1 MKRRTLLRSASALAL
16 VAGTT
21 LALSGAA
28 PTGAAELGPDDFQIS
43 QFANAPSRTAVAYN
57 AADDEYLVVW
67 AEADG
72 SLESRI
78 FGRVIDGAGAATG
91 GAFTI
96 AELGSGDPTTGVI
109 DPDVAWNST
118 NNEYVVVM
126 AGDDAPDG
134 GGIITSTFEIYAQ
147 RVSPAGGLIGS
158 LTEISDM
165 GSNDAN
171 GSYDAGEPA
180 IAYNAA
186 RNEFLVVWEGDDD
199 TAPLVNGETEIFGQ
213 LLTNA
218 LGEIGTDTRISNL
231 GVDGDGGTDAR
242 SPAVAALNGSYA
254 VVWHGNDLSFN
265 FEIYG
270 QLVDAVDLTEIGGDT
285 LISTDAV
292 NDEAY
297 DPAIAGDP
305 TGSGALVVWEHDNG
319 AGNDFEVAAAPITAT
334 GGGISVGSNAV
345 DVSGSGGAL
354 NVPQAPAV
362 AFNADTGLY
371 SVVWAGDHGTLTGPG
386 DNEVIHTVLDAGA
399 AVVEAPEVISDMTA
413 PNSTGHPDVA
423 PASGAQYAAVWI
435 GDDAGTGNTQVF
447 GQFVVPAT
455 DLEITSVTL
464 TSADPVL
471 EGGVVTYVIEYANN
485 GPIAADAIITD
496 LAPTGVTF
504 DSFSSTGP
512 TPTQRAG
519 DNYSWDVTIPAGGS
533 GTITIN
539 GTAGTTQGTV
549 TNTATIATAP
559 GFVDE
564 IPGNDSASDTV
575 YVDAIPTVTV
585 EQAAGQDDPTN
596 GLPVVFDVVFSEPVT
611 WTAGAGL
618 TVGGTAPAPI
628 GVTVGG
634 GPTAYTVS
642 ISPAGDG
649 TVIPSLAAAAA
660 TDATGNGNL
669 ASTSTDNTVTY
680 DGTAPTS
687 QVEQAAGQA
696 DPTNGSSVEFTV
708 TFSEDVTGF
717 DVGDVDFTGSTAP
730 GTLSAVVTGGT
741 DVYTVTVSG
750 YTGDGD
756 VVVSVA
762 DGAASDDAGS
772 TSLEQASTD
781 ATVTVDQTAPT
792 VTIVQAAGQDD
803 PTGTSPV
810 TFDVVFSEPVTGFD
824 NGDVTVGGSAGP
836 TTVVVTPV
844 SATDYTVAVSG
855 MTGDGDVTASVDA
868 AAASDAAGNASVA
881 STSTDGTVTYDAT
894 LPTVTVEQAATQDDP
909 TNGTTATFTVTFS
922 EPVTG
927 LTGPAFDVGGTAT
940 SAGLSLSGSG
950 TDYEATV
957 TGIST
962 SGTVTLELPAG
973 AAQDTGGNTNLAS
986 TSVDNEV
993 TVDQTAPTSQ
1003 IVQAAGQPDP
1013 TNSDP
1018 QFTVTFSEPVTGFDE
1033 TDVDLSTSTTPGT
1046 LTAVVTGGPT
1056 VYDVTV
1062 SGFTDEGDVVALVPD
1077 GAAIDLAGNAS
1088 VATPSPDFVVTID
1101 LTSPTVTIDQATGQA
1116 DPTNELPVSFTVE
1129 FSREVTGFTAN
1140 DVIVTGSAGATD
1152 VSVTAA
1158 SPTDYTVEVGGA
1170 ANDGAIT
1177 VEIGADA
1184 VVDIAGNGNPASTST
1199 DDTVTYD
1206 TTGPVLTV
1214 PDAAVVASTDPGQP
1228 GAVVEFVVTSSD
1240 PAPASAGDRLGEAA
1254 PGSGI
1259 ICDPASGSFFP
1270 IGTTTVVCQ
1279 AADAAGNV
1287 STDSFQVEVVDDEDP
1302 TISSG
1307 TNQTVNLS
1315 SGTSGPVTYTSPTA
1329 TDNSGEVTVTCTP
1342 ASGSTMPVGA
1352 NTVTCQAADA
1362 AGNTASTSFT
1372 VTVVAPAGEIP
1383 ATGGGGTGLVPI
1395 ALAMV
1400 LAGLALITTKR
1411 HRPVG

>member
-1 MKRRTLLRSASALAL
+1 MKRRTLLRTATALAM
-16 VAGTT
+16 VAGTAV
-21 LALSGAA
+21 ALSGAA

-43 QFANAPSRTAVAYN
+43 QFASAPSRTAIAYN
-57 AADDEYLVVW
+57 ATDDEYLVVW
-67 AEADG
+67 AETDG
-72 SLESRI
+72 SLEPRI
-78 FGRVIDGAGAATG
+78 FGRIIDGAGAPTG

-96 AELGSGDPTTGVI
+96 AELGSSDPTTGVI

-118 NNEYVVVM
+118 DNEYVVVM
-126 AGDDAPDG
+126 AGDDTPDG

-165 GSNDAN
+165 GSNDAS

-213 LLTNA
+213 LLTST
-218 LGEIGTDTRISNL
+218 LGEIGADTRISNL
-231 GVDGDGGTDAR
+231 GDDGDTGTDAR
-242 SPAVAALNGSYA
+242 SPAVAALNGTYA

-345 DVSGSGGAL
+345 DVSGTGGAL

-362 AFNADTGLY
+362 AFNAATGLY
-371 SVVWAGDHGTLTGPG
+371 SVVWSGDHGTLTGPG

-455 DLEITSVTL
+455 DLEITSMNL

-471 EGGVVTYVIEYANN
+471 EGGVVTYVIAYANN
-485 GPIAADAIITD
+485 GPIAVDAIITD

-504 DSFSSTGP
+504 DSFTSTGP

-519 DNYSWDVTIPAGGS
+519 GNYSWDVTIPAGGS

-539 GTAGTTQGTV
+539 ATAGTTQGTV

-564 IPGNDSASDTV
+564 VPGNDSASDTV

-618 TVGGTAPAPI
+618 TVGGTAAPPI
-628 GVTVGG
+628 GVTLGG
-634 GPTAYTVS
+634 GPTAYTIS
-642 ISPAGDG
+642 LSPAGDG
-649 TVIPSLAAAAA
+649 TIIPSLAAGAA
-660 TDATGNGNL
+660 TDLTGNSSL

-717 DVGDVDFTGSTAP
+717 DDGDVDVTGSTTP
-730 GTLSAVVTGGT
+730 GTLSAVVTGGP

-762 DGAASDDAGS
+762 DGAASDDAGN

-792 VTIVQAAGQDD
+792 VTIDQATGQDD
-803 PTGTSPV
+803 PANSSPV
-810 TFDVVFSEPVTGFD
+810 VFDVVFSEPVTGFD
-824 NGDVTVGGSAGP
+824 NGDVTVAGSAGP
-836 TTVVVTPV
+836 TTAVVTPI
-844 SATDYTVAVSG
+844 SATDYTVSVSG

-868 AAASDAAGNASVA
+868 AAATDAAGNTSAA
-881 STSTDGTVTYDAT
+881 STSTDNTVAYDAT
-894 LPTVTVEQAATQDDP
+894 RPTVTVEQAAAQDDP
-909 TNGTTATFTVTFS
+909 TNATTATFTVTFS

-927 LTGPAFDVGGTAT
+927 LTAPAFDVGGTAT
-940 SAGLSLSGSG
+940 SGGASLTGSG
-950 TDYEATV
+950 TDYEVTV

-962 SGTVTLELPAG
+962 SGTVTLDLPAG
-973 AAQDTGGNTNLAS
+973 AAQDAGGNTNLAS

-993 TVDQTAPTSQ
+993 TVDQTAPTSV
-1003 IVQAAGQPDP
+1003 IEQAAGQPDP

-1033 TDVDLSTSTTPGT
+1033 TDVDLSSSSTPGT
-1046 LTAVVTGGPT
+1046 LSVVVAGGPT
-1056 VYDVTV
+1056 VYTVTV
-1062 SGFTDEGDVVALVPD
+1062 SGFTGEGQIVAGVAD
-1077 GAAIDLAGNAS
+1077 GAATDLAGNTS
-1088 VATPSPDFVVTID
+1088 VATASPDDTITID
-1101 LTSPTVTIDQATGQA
+1101 LTSPTVTIDQTDGQA

-1129 FSREVTGFTAN
+1129 FSRDVTGFAAD
-1140 DVIVTGSAGATD
+1140 DVVVTGTAGATD
-1152 VSVTAA
+1152 VTVTAVSA
-1158 SPTDYTVEVGGA
+1158 TDYLVEVGGA
-1170 ANDGAIT
+1170 ANDGTIT
-1177 VEIGADA
+1177 VAIDADA
-1184 VVDIAGNGNPASTST
+1184 VVDIAGNGNTASTST

-1206 TTGPVLTV
+1206 TAAPILSV
-1214 PDAAVVASTDPGQP
+1214 PDATVVASTDPGEA
-1228 GAVVEFVVTSSD
+1228 GAVVDFVVTATD
-1240 PAPASAGDRLGEAA
+1240 PGPAAAGDRLVEAA
-1254 PGSGI
+1254 DDI
-1259 ICDPASGSFFP
+1259 TIVCDPASGSFFP
-1270 IGTTTVVCQ
+1270 IGTTDVTCD
-1279 AADAAGNV
+1279 AIDAAGNT
-1287 STDSFQVEVVDDEDP
+1287 STDSFVVEVVDDEDP
-1302 TISSG
+1302 VIAAG
-1307 TNQTVNLS
+1307 VNQTVNLS
-1315 SGTSGPVTYTSPTA
+1315 SGTSGPVNYSAPTA
-1329 TDNSGEVTVTCTP
+1329 IDNSGQVSVDCTP
-1342 ASGSTMPVGA
+1342 ASGSTMPAGA
-1352 NTVTCQAADA
+1352 NTVTCTARDL
-1362 AGNTASTSFT
+1362 AGNSASTSFV
-1372 VTVVAPAGEIP
+1372 VTVVAPAIEIP
-1383 ATGGGGTGLVPI
+1383 ATGGGGGSMLPI
-1395 ALAMV
+1395 ALALV
-1400 LAGLALITTKR
+1400 LAGLALMTTKR
-1411 HRPVG
+1411 RRPV